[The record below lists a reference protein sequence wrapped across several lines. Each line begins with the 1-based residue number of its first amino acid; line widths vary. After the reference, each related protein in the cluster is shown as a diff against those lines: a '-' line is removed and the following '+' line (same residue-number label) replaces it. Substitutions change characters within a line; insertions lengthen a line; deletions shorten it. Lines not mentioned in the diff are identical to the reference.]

1 MKKETII
8 YLVIAAVIITGYFIY
23 TDSKTKDSG
32 FFTDVEKSKLNTI
45 LKNVIDKA
53 NIKKAATD
61 IQNNGLNGGLTL
73 LQLNGIKTNYD
84 FYLSLINKITDPII
98 KQTYL
103 TDYNIKLTKLNS
115 YISQKS

>member
-1 MKKETII
+1 MN
-8 YLVIAAVIITGYFIY
+8 
-23 TDSKTKDSG
+23 SG
-32 FFTDVEKSKLNTI
+32 FVWVEKYRPCQFDDIVLDPLNRQI

-73 LQLNGIKTNYD
+73 LQLNGIKTTYD
-84 FYLSLINKITDPII
+84 FYLALINKITDPII